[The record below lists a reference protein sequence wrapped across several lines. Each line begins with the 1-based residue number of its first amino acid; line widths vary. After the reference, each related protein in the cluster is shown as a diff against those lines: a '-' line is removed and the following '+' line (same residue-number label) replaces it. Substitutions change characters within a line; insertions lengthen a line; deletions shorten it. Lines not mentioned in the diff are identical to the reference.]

1 MDKANVIRIMVDN
14 KISSK
19 VIDAVFKG
27 AALLDDHLPEDWSA
41 RIDLDDLSIQN
52 SENCVLA
59 KLGKLYHSE
68 GGDIYVVNTI
78 YGGTNAYGAMHEFL
92 GLGST
97 DGHNAGAHG
106 FDASDAAYDEDR
118 CDEEFDELNVA
129 WHILLK
135 ARNSQ

>member
-1 MDKANVIRIMVDN
+1 MDKANVIQVMVGN
-14 KISSK
+14 KVPSE

-27 AALLDDHLPEDWSA
+27 AALLDDNLPEDWSA

-68 GGDIYVVNTI
+68 GGDIYVVNTFS
-78 YGGTNAYGAMHEFL
+78 GTNAYCAMHEFL

-118 CDEEFDELNVA
+118 YEEMFDDLNVA